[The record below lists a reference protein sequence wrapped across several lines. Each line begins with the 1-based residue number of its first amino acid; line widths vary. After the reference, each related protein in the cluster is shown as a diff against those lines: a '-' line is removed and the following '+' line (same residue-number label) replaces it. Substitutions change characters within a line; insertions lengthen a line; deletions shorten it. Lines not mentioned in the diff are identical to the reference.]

1 MAGRATRSTT
11 RRIAAAAL
19 VAMVALVGV
28 GCSAPDENSGASA
41 PVIVNLPDGRS
52 ITVPD
57 TPARIVTIGGQWTDV
72 ALAFGV
78 TPVGYYDA
86 TAQQTGS
93 LPPWYGDKLAGVAT
107 VNPSDADVVGAVA
120 TLNPDLILAPGFASG
135 QEGFDGLTKL
145 APTIDKISG
154 QQIDPWQDMVTV
166 MGTVLRQPDKAR
178 EIIAGVDRTI
188 DGIKNRHP
196 GLAGK
201 TYSFAYMYG
210 PDQISAFGD
219 SSDGAGRLFSSLG
232 LTIAPRSA
240 AESQRTGQPRFGIS
254 LENIPVLD
262 ANLVVLATQNA
273 DLQKRLQALPGYQ
286 DLPAVRDGAVA
297 LLSQNQIAGL
307 NEPSPNAIPYV
318 LDQMGPAL
326 SAASRA

>member
-1 MAGRATRSTT
+1 MRGRSMRRSLVLVLCAA
-11 RRIAAAAL
+11 IA
-19 VAMVALVGV
+19 VVGA
-28 GCSAPDENSGASA
+28 GCSSPEENSANAA

-52 ITVPD
+52 VTVPGVP
-57 TPARIVTIGGQWTDV
+57 TRIVTLGGQWTDV

-86 TAQQTGS
+86 TAQSTGS
-93 LPPWYGDKLAGVAT
+93 VPPWYGDKLSGVAT
-107 VNPSDADVVGAVA
+107 VNPADADVVGAVA
-120 TLNPDLILAPGFASG
+120 KLNPDLILAPGFASG
-135 QEGFDGLTKL
+135 QEGLDGLAKL

-154 QQIDPWQDMVTV
+154 QQVDPWQDMVTV
-166 MGTVLRQPDKAR
+166 MGTVLRQPDKAKQ
-178 EIIAGVDRTI
+178 IIAGVDEKI
-188 DGIKNRHP
+188 ASIKSEYP

-262 ANLVVLATQNA
+262 ANLVVLAAQNA
-273 DLQKRLQALPGYQ
+273 ELRKRLQSLPGYR
-286 DLPAVRDGAVA
+286 DLPAVRSGAAV
-297 LLSQNQIAGL
+297 LLSQTQIAGL
-307 NEPSPNAIPYV
+307 NEPSPTAIPYV
-318 LDQMGPAL
+318 LDQMKPAFA
-326 SAASRA
+326 AASRA